1 MRTEANKMHKSIPL
15 RKQETHSASLMTDL
29 GLCGQNGLGPPLG
42 HDGQVL
48 FPEPSPPFR
57 QEPLG
62 FDFGGLFPRQKVV
75 FQWIGYRESGKGLEF
90 LPDTASGFERQDVQ
104 QSRGFGNDL
113 GPASE
118 PMGKDCVGEG
128 GRIRCRFLAFFK
140 KNVPLPFMLGFLP
153 WDSWQEAQ
161 HSLASKTKTLKINRN
176 YEFP

>member
-1 MRTEANKMHKSIPL
+1 MW
-15 RKQETHSASLMTDL
+15 
-29 GLCGQNGLGPPLG
+29 QNGLGPPLG

-62 FDFGGLFPRQKVV
+62 FDFGGLFPMQKGV

-118 PMGKDCVGEG
+118 PMGKDCGIAARYPEPDV
-128 GRIRCRFLAFFK
+128 RFKDVIDTAYEK
-140 KNVPLPFMLGFLP
+140 TGNR
-153 WDSWQEAQ
+153 SW
-161 HSLASKTKTLKINRN
+161 
-176 YEFP
+176 F